1 MRSFVG
7 PVVGKGALI
16 QVKFVSPVQST
27 GDGRS
32 NGPSVDAVA
41 LIDTGAS
48 TTTIPYGTAARL
60 GLAPVGKLSI
70 VSHSNPIP
78 QQRPTYR
85 VRLLFPHAEG
95 EVVASEHLYGLPA
108 LPYSCLIGRDV
119 LKYALLFYDGTN
131 DMFSLIFKEK

>member
-7 PVVGKGALI
+7 QPTNLALTGAL
-16 QVKFVSPVQST
+16 VKVRFVSPTQST
-27 GDGRS
+27 GGGRY

-60 GLAPVGKLSI
+60 GLTPVGKLSI
-70 VSHSNPIP
+70 VSHNNPTP
-78 QQRPTYR
+78 QQRSTYR
-85 VRLLFPHAEG
+85 VRLLLPHTQG
-95 EVVASEHLYGLPA
+95 EVVASEHLHELPA

-119 LKYALLFYDGTN
+119 LKYALLFYNGAN
-131 DMFSLIFKEK
+131 DTFSLIF